1 MQRMDPCV
9 LLSTE
14 EGIIQAFQ
22 EFFQNL
28 FSSSSPV
35 GVVECMAVADKK
47 VSEEMNGALLKVCTH
62 GGEGWNSIVS
72 NGTD

>member
-14 EGIIQAFQ
+14 EGIIQAFP

-35 GVVECMAVADKK
+35 GVVECMAVVDKK
-47 VSEEMNGALLKVCTH
+47 SIRRDEWGFT
-62 GGEGWNSIVS
+62 EGMYPRRRRLE
-72 NGTD
+72 